1 VMTKEL
7 LLLIFSLAALID
19 IILCQDGFASIG
31 EGTRGGRGGVTV
43 QVCTEAELTAAVI
56 DDNPRIVRIV
66 CNIALAN
73 RVYIG
78 SNKSILGGTADAGI
92 SFHGLSIKHKKN
104 VIIRGLHFCCAFAPD
119 DGITVDNSTNIW
131 IDHNEFYSDMDH
143 DEDYYDGLVDVISGS
158 DFVTISWNQFHDH
171 WKTSLVGKSDEV
183 GSVDAGR
190 LHITYHHNYFQNCN
204 SRMPS
209 LRFGTA
215 HIFNNYYEN
224 IVEYAIN
231 SRMGAQV
238 LVEGN
243 VFQNCTLAITT
254 SLYSREDGYAVERN
268 NDFRG
273 SDNNITQIGT
283 FTNPPYS
290 YRVTRLS
297 KIPYLLRQHAGPTI
311 LF

>member
-1 VMTKEL
+1 MNKGILV
-7 LLLIFSLAALID
+7 LIFSLAVLIQ
-19 IILCQDGFASIG
+19 IIHCQDGFATIG
-31 EGTRGGRGGVTV
+31 EGTTGGRGGITV
-43 QVCTEAELTAAVI
+43 QVCTEDELTTAVM
-56 DDNPRIVRIV
+56 DDIPRIVRVV
-66 CNIALAN
+66 CDIPLAN
-73 RVYIG
+73 RVHVG
-78 SNKSILGGTADAGI
+78 SNKSILGGTTDAGI
-92 SFHGLSIKHKKN
+92 SGHALSIRHKKN
-104 VIIRGLHFCCAFAPD
+104 VIIRGLHFCCALAPE
-119 DGITVDNSTNIW
+119 DGITIDNSTNVW
-131 IDHNEFYSDMDH
+131 IDHNEFYSDMLH
-143 DEDYYDGLVDVISGS
+143 DEDHYDGLVDVVWGS

-171 WKTSLVGKSDEV
+171 WKTNLVGNNDEL
-183 GSVDAGR
+183 GDVDRGR

-215 HIFNNYYEN
+215 HIYNNFYEN

-243 VFQNCTLAITT
+243 VFRNTTLAITT

-268 NDFRG
+268 NDFG
-273 SDNNITQIGT
+273 GTINNITQIGT

-290 YRVTRLS
+290 YRVDRVS
-297 KIPYLLRQHAGPTI
+297 KIPYLVLRKAGPTI